1 MRSILAG
8 FLLTSVCALG
18 TAPSASQPTAPATV
32 LLNYDQPYSQPAFA
46 ALQRQLQH
54 VLKQVGL
61 TLDIRERSSTLPHE
75 QFAELFVFEMKGS
88 CSMDA
93 LPVGA
98 LSDERGALAMAYSS
112 DGKILPFGEVECDRI
127 RQCLQRIVGRGNPH
141 TYQSAFGTAIG
152 LVMAHEIYHML
163 AHSAQHTHEGVTKES
178 LSARELLSGDL
189 SLPAIARLA
198 MRRSLAPRMQ

>member
-1 MRSILAG
+1 MRSIILG
-8 FLLTSVCALG
+8 FFLTSVCLPG
-18 TAPSASQPTAPATV
+18 TAPAPSPATV
-32 LLNYDQPYSQPAFA
+32 LLSYDQPYSQPAFT
-46 ALQRQLQH
+46 ALQHQLQH

-61 TLDIRERSSTLPHE
+61 TLDIRDRSNTQPHE
-75 QFAELFVFEMKGS
+75 QFSELFVFQMKGS

-127 RQCLQRIVGRGNPH
+127 RQCLQRIVGRANPH
-141 TYQSAFGTAIG
+141 SYQAAFGTAIG

-163 AHSAQHTHEGVTKES
+163 AHSAQHTHDGVTKES
-178 LSARELLSGDL
+178 LSARELLSGEL
-189 SLPAIARLA
+189 SLPDIARLA
-198 MRRSLAPRMQ
+198 MRRSLIASR